1 MGIIPEIS
9 ALWLH
14 PKSKI
19 LKNDPKISYSKIFK
33 MAKIRPEIEISGRF
47 LVCGRKIYIFFGQ
60 KNFGRFA
67 GNFGPPATSKE
78 NLQKIRPAEL
88 KSFFKE
94 FKGLQEF

>member
-1 MGIIPEIS
+1 MSYQKAILGKIPEIS

-19 LKNDPKISYSKIFK
+19 LKNDPKISYSKILH

-60 KNFGRFA
+60 KNFARFA
-67 GNFGPPATSKE
+67 GNFGPPASLEVKNFE
-78 NLQKIRPAEL
+78 K
-88 KSFFKE
+88 
-94 FKGLQEF
+94 